1 MKSNIQIHFV
11 FNDGIVKPC
20 SSVKEAHEFLLGHYS
35 HCLTV
40 QEHGQT
46 VEPDDFILTV
56 LSSGLSA
63 DDETF
68 INRQVSFNQEI
79 QMGVCDDKIIN

>member
-1 MKSNIQIHFV
+1 MKSKIQIHFV
-11 FNDGIVKPC
+11 FNDGAVVPR

-40 QEHGQT
+40 HEHGQIVDT
-46 VEPDDFILTV
+46 DDYILTV

-63 DDETF
+63 DDEAF